1 MPALPWRLGMTP
13 CHVRLPAPEPGQ
25 HNRYVFSAL
34 LALSDEEIARLEAN
48 ATTVAGGASG

>member
-25 HNRYVFSAL
+25 HNRYVLASLLGPSDQEFAAL
-34 LALSDEEIARLEAN
+34 EEKGI
-48 ATTVAGGASG
+48 AGGVPG